1 MIKRYFTVR
10 GGGALYRGSF
20 FSYNA
25 QKVTLVW
32 KLFMAMKLRLARHG
46 KKRVPF
52 YWIMAADAR
61 EPRETGKEKLGTYDP
76 CLSQGTRPKII
87 LEEARVQYWL
97 SCGAQPTDRVRRILV
112 EANILPPMLFS
123 VTPKKSAPRKK
134 ALERQQRAQAVA
146 AAAASEKVG
155 E

>member
-1 MIKRYFTVR
+1 
-10 GGGALYRGSF
+10 
-20 FSYNA
+20 
-25 QKVTLVW
+25 
-32 KLFMAMKLRLARHG
+32 MAMKLRLARHG

-76 CLSQGTRPKII
+76 CLSQGNRPKIM
-87 LEEARVQYWL
+87 LEEARVRYWL
-97 SCGAQPTDRVRRILV
+97 SCGAQPTDRVRRILM
-112 EANILPPMLFS
+112 EANILPKTSFR

-134 ALERQQRAQAVA
+134 ALERQQQAQAA
-146 AAAASEKVG
+146 QAASVQSG